1 LGAIHAP
8 SSHLES
14 MKEPRKANGKEGT
27 SIMAKITSGPLVE
40 VFGSAL
46 DDCIVTNLSAAE
58 KRAQILD
65 LPRKFH
71 ESAIRRLMQKRPRR
85 SRDGND
91 EVDMDVD
98 EKDDTEA
105 KSKKQGKIKM
115 LEKEV
120 QLWDLV
126 RRLLPLRYSASQTAS
141 SLFDGAANQS
151 KPLQASSLDVFVD
164 ADPVIKERRAVL
176 QWLQTTAASGPDI
189 DELARDLQQNA
200 DRGDII
206 AHGWLHTRSRIK
218 LRKNITAWPN
228 LLDKLDPAIAA
239 SHTNSDG
246 SPLVT
251 HLDPDAATRQG
262 RKLEPQDEYFERA
275 IWLGCFEHLRRG
287 SSLETIR
294 GWCHERTEMWR
305 AISMSGILLSADG
318 QDRLT
323 EIPPKSLVM
332 WRRMCLSLARNGGT
346 DDYERAVYG
355 LLSGDIPSVERV
367 AKCWDDYLFAHFN
380 ALVRSQIDTFLLGL
394 CPPELTSK
402 LAHTFPSTDAIQF
415 RLDLD
420 SAEKRLIATLESQN
434 DTREDAL
441 EPHKALEAS
450 LIAND
455 LDRHL
460 YEQARVLVE
469 DANQDQQS
477 SLLPLGLVP
486 RRPMMRGKDDFVREK
501 FFCLE
506 QHEGLRI
513 VSHLCVLISLLRQ
526 LDEKE
531 GISRFSL
538 NLSGSDFAM
547 ESIIAAYTDFL
558 LRVNEKE
565 LIPLYCAVL
574 KPPRRYEVLSWNMIR
589 ETDTSRRMTQLRL
602 MEKLSIDVQDFSRTL
617 AKLVFAQIEN
627 SACQVAETRTF
638 SIIDPEPKHELS
650 IKPVFGADK
659 ENVELSTTDEQIIRC
674 LEWLLLVDTAWPE
687 LLHFGVKAYKFFFES
702 RNLLAARSLMERV
715 QFDAILGTLD
725 EEDADHLM
733 LDNVIFWA
741 RHLEQ
746 NRITSAKPEEVVT
759 NARDYRDL
767 ENLAKALDCLD
778 DVGSAMRDMSGKS
791 PGDDKP
797 WRNLGNDIKTMKDR
811 MAPLQ
816 KGWLLTSIEAGD
828 SELQKLRQTFLPEV
842 ILAMLVGMHFAGTSL
857 SRDNLLESMDLAVTI
872 SQSDSDLARS
882 FVEAGRMRELV
893 EAFAACSRALATAK
907 SDKRAAGSSS
917 KRMRQLG
924 WSRDLWSVKRM
935 AGLPPDIDVASTPP
949 APPPK
954 SGSHD
959 TSRIGTPAPLP
970 AADDSLGGGGEG
982 AAKPFPQS
990 DIGPDP
996 GPGWLPALL
1005 RDKSAQHLAELLAS
1019 PSLLDALTHAPQAA
1033 HPTLTAS
1040 HADLAHALSQN
1051 AQLAAQL
1058 STQATRLSRQRFSTQ
1073 AQLLSTHALE
1083 RQWRQK
1089 QSDMDLALAPF
1100 SPASLYQRLAQGVH
1114 EQVAVCHALEESF
1127 LDVEAETDGPASER
1141 EVADW
1146 VRRYREAKVQLYLRQ
1161 ERKERWDEGR
1171 VGGWR

>member
-1 LGAIHAP
+1 M
-8 SSHLES
+8 ES
-14 MKEPRKANGKEGT
+14 KKELKKANGKEGT
-27 SIMAKITSGPLVE
+27 SNMAKITPGPLVE
-40 VFGSAL
+40 AFASAL
-46 DDCIVTNLSAAE
+46 EGCFVPNLSATE

-65 LPRKFH
+65 LPRQFH

-91 EVDMDVD
+91 DVEMDVD
-98 EKDDTEA
+98 EKDVA
-105 KSKKQGKIKM
+105 KAVSKKQEKIKL

-126 RRLLPLRYSASQTAS
+126 RRLLPLRYSGSQTAS
-141 SLFDGAANQS
+141 SLFDATAAQL

-164 ADPVIKERRAVL
+164 ADPVIRERRAVL

-218 LRKNITAWPN
+218 LRKNITAWPH
-228 LLDKLDPAIAA
+228 LLDKQAPSVAA

-305 AISMSGILLSADG
+305 SISMSGILLSADG
-318 QDRLT
+318 KDRLT
-323 EIPPKSLVM
+323 EVPPKSLVM

-355 LLSGDIPSVERV
+355 LLSGDVPSVEKV
-367 AKCWDDYLFAHFN
+367 AKSWDDYLFAHFN
-380 ALVRSQIDTFLLGL
+380 ALVRTQIDTFLLGL
-394 CPPELTSK
+394 CPPELTTK
-402 LAHTFPSTDAIQF
+402 LAHTFPSTDALQF

-420 SAEKRLIATLESQN
+420 SAEKRLIATLESLK
-434 DTREDAL
+434 DTRKDAL
-441 EPHKALEAS
+441 EPHKALQAS

-460 YEQARVLVE
+460 YEQARILIE
-469 DANQDQQS
+469 DANHDQQS
-477 SLLPLGLVP
+477 PLLPLDLLQ
-486 RRPMMRGKDDFVREK
+486 RRPMLRGKDEVVREK
-501 FFCLE
+501 YFRLE

-513 VSHLCVLISLLRQ
+513 VSHICVLISLLRQ

-531 GISRFSL
+531 NISRLSI
-538 NLSGSDFAM
+538 NLSGSDLAP

-558 LRVNEKE
+558 QRANLKD
-565 LIPLYCAVL
+565 LIPLYCTVL
-574 KPPRRYEVLSWNMIR
+574 KPPRRYEVLSWNMIK
-589 ETDTSRRMTQLRL
+589 ETDASRRMMQLKTMRK
-602 MEKLSIDVQDFSRTL
+602 MGTNVQEFVETL
-617 AKLVFAQIEN
+617 AKLVFAQIEK
-627 SACQVAETRTF
+627 SGGQAIETKPF
-638 SIIDPEPKHELS
+638 SIIFLGPKHEPLIS
-650 IKPVFGADK
+650 PVFAADK
-659 ENVELSTTDEQIIRC
+659 DNAEISTTDEQMIRS
-674 LEWLLLVDTAWPE
+674 LEWLVVADTSWPE
-687 LLHFGVKAYKFFFES
+687 VLHFGVKAYKFFYES
-702 RNLLAARSLMERV
+702 RRLLAARSLMERV
-715 QFDAILGTLD
+715 PFEGILQSLN
-725 EEDADHLM
+725 EEYVDNGM

-746 NRITSAKPEEVVT
+746 SGITSEKPEQVVT
-759 NARDYRDL
+759 DARDYRDL
-767 ENLAKALDCLD
+767 ENLAKALDALD
-778 DVGSAMRDMSGKS
+778 DVGSAMRDMSGIPS
-791 PGDDKP
+791 GDDKP
-797 WRNLGNDIKTMKDR
+797 WRNLGNDIKTVKER
-811 MAPLQ
+811 MLPLQ

-828 SELQKLRQTFLPEV
+828 DGLYMLRQTFLPEV
-842 ILAMLVGMHFAGTSL
+842 ILAMLVGMHFAGISL

-872 SQSDSDLARS
+872 AQSESDLAGS
-882 FVEAGRMRELV
+882 FVHAGRMGELM
-893 EAFAACSRALATAK
+893 ETFAACSRALAAAK
-907 SDKRAAGSSS
+907 SDKRATGSSS
-917 KRMRQLG
+917 SPANQRSLPYFILFQLHP
-924 WSRDLWSVKRM
+924 VTM
-935 AGLPPDIDVASTPP
+935 AALPPAIDAASTPP

-959 TSRIGTPAPLP
+959 TSRMGTPAPLL
-970 AADDSLGGGGEG
+970 AADDSLGDG

-990 DIGPDP
+990 NIGPDP

-1005 RDKSAQHLAELLAS
+1005 RDKSAQHLAEILGS

-1033 HPTLTAS
+1033 HSTLSAS

-1058 STQATRLSRQRFSTQ
+1058 SMLATRLSRQRFSTQ

-1127 LDVEAETDGPASER
+1127 LDAETETDGPASER

>member
-1 LGAIHAP
+1 M
-8 SSHLES
+8 ES
-14 MKEPRKANGKEGT
+14 KREPRNVNGIQGT
-27 SIMAKITSGPLVE
+27 SSMAKITPGPLVE
-40 VFGSAL
+40 AFASAL
-46 DDCIVTNLSAAE
+46 DGCIVPNLSATE

-91 EVDMDVD
+91 DVDMEVD
-98 EKDDTEA
+98 EKDNTKA
-105 KSKKQGKIKM
+105 KSKQQEKVKM

-126 RRLLPLRYSASQTAS
+126 RRLLPLRYSGSQTAS
-141 SLFDGAANQS
+141 SLFDVTAAQS

-218 LRKNITAWPN
+218 LRKNITAWPY
-228 LLDKLDPAIAA
+228 LLDKQDPSVAA

-246 SPLVT
+246 SLLVT
-251 HLDPDAATRQG
+251 HLDPDAATRQV

-318 QDRLT
+318 KDRLT
-323 EIPPKSLVM
+323 EVPPKSLVV

-355 LLSGDIPSVERV
+355 LLSGDIPSVEKV
-367 AKCWDDYLFAHFN
+367 AKGWDDYLFAHFN

-402 LAHTFPSTDAIQF
+402 LAHAFPPTDAIQF

-420 SAEKRLIATLESQN
+420 SAEKRLIATLESQK
-434 DTREDAL
+434 DTRGDAL
-441 EPHKALEAS
+441 EPHKALQAS

-460 YEQARVLVE
+460 YEQARILVE
-469 DANQDQQS
+469 DASNDPQS
-477 SLLPLGLVP
+477 SLLPLDPLP
-486 RRPMMRGKDDFVREK
+486 MRPMMRGKDDFVREK
-501 FFCLE
+501 FFRLE

-513 VSHLCVLISLLRQ
+513 VSHVCVLISLLRQ

-531 GISRFSL
+531 GISRFTL
-538 NLSGSDFAM
+538 KFSGTDSAL
-547 ESIIAAYTDFL
+547 ENIIAAYADFL
-558 LRVNEKE
+558 QRANQKE
-565 LIPLYCAVL
+565 LIPLYCTVL
-574 KPPRRYEVLSWNMIR
+574 KPPRRYEVLSWNMIK
-589 ETDTSRRMTQLRL
+589 ETDASRRMTQLKI
-602 MEKLSIDVQDFSRTL
+602 MEKLGTSVLDFARTL
-617 AKLVFAQIEN
+617 AKLVFAQIEK
-627 SACQVAETRTF
+627 SAGHVAETKPF
-638 SIIDPEPKHELS
+638 SIIAPGPKHELL
-650 IKPVFGADK
+650 INPVFGADK
-659 ENVELSTTDEQIIRC
+659 GSAEISRMDEQIIRC
-674 LEWLLLVDTAWPE
+674 LEWLFLVDTAWPE

-702 RNLLAARSLMERV
+702 RHLLATRSLMERV
-715 QFDAILGTLD
+715 QFEAILETLN
-725 EEDADHLM
+725 EEDVDNAM
-733 LDNVIFWA
+733 LDSVIFWA
-741 RHLEQ
+741 RYLEQ
-746 NRITSAKPEEVVT
+746 SGITGEKPEQVVT

-778 DVGSAMRDMSGKS
+778 DVGSAMRNMPGIS
-791 PGDDKP
+791 PADDKP
-797 WRNLGNDIKTMKDR
+797 WRNLGNDIKTMKER
-811 MAPLQ
+811 MGPLQ

-828 SELQKLRQTFLPEV
+828 TELHKLRQSYLPEV
-842 ILAMLVGMHFAGTSL
+842 ILAMLVGMYVAGTNL

-872 SQSDSDLARS
+872 AQSDSDLAK
-882 FVEAGRMRELV
+882 
-893 EAFAACSRALATAK
+893 SRALATAK

-924 WSRDLWSVKRM
+924 WSRGLWSVKRM
-935 AGLPPDIDVASTPP
+935 AGLPPDIDAASTPP

-970 AADDSLGGGGEG
+970 AADDSLGDG

-1005 RDKSAQHLAELLAS
+1005 RDKSAQHLTELLGS

-1033 HPTLTAS
+1033 HPTLSAS
-1040 HADLAHALSQN
+1040 HADLAHALSHN
-1051 AQLAAQL
+1051 AQLATQL
-1058 STQATRLSRQRFSTQ
+1058 STLATRLSRQRFSTQ

-1127 LDVEAETDGPASER
+1127 LDAETETDGPASER

-1146 VRRYREAKVQLYLRQ
+1146 VRRYRDAKVQLYLRQ